1 MAEALRMSLPIVISK
16 RFKELPDFVEHG
28 VNGLIVDEDKYLD
41 AIDYLLKKPKL
52 LYTMSKE
59 SYKKYC
65 KLYKSK
71 PALDWYSLITNT

>member
-1 MAEALRMSLPIVISK
+1 MSLPIVISK
-16 RFKELPDFVEHG
+16 RFKELSDFVEHG

-41 AIDYLLKKPKL
+41 AIDYLLKNPKL

-65 KLYKSK
+65 KLYKST
-71 PALDWYSLITNT
+71 PALDWYSLITNII